1 MTCLSA
7 PHLTGVAPCV
17 TVCVILLSQIPP
29 FFSSNKKIGMESLH
43 PVTDSIKTRNVFFPG
58 GGGVFV
64 CLFCFCIAFFF
75 LLCVC
80 VCVFVHKSY
89 HVVLIKKNNNKDKI
103 RISCRWF

>member
-17 TVCVILLSQIPP
+17 TVCVVLLSQIPL

-43 PVTDSIKTRNVFFPG
+43 PVTDSIKTRNVFFFFGG

-64 CLFCFCIAFFF
+64 CLFVLF
-75 LLCVC
+75 LLCTVFVLC
-80 VCVFVHKSY
+80 VCVFVH
-89 HVVLIKKNNNKDKI
+89 
-103 RISCRWF
+103 